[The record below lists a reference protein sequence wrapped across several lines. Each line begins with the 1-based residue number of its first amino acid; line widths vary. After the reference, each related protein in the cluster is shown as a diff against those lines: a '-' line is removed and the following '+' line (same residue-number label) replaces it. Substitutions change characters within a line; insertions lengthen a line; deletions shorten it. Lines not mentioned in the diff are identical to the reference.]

1 MWTLYSTQTAI
12 VINVILLVFLFLFIY
27 NGYEIYTQLHVSDQE
42 AVQGRFSNFGQEQS
56 ELTEK
61 PQPKITNHKQA
72 VQPKPD
78 SGESVFQA
86 GNQLFI
92 GAIKSVFMDESK

>member
-42 AVQGRFSNFGQEQS
+42 AVQGRFFNFGQEQS
-56 ELTEK
+56 ELTE
-61 PQPKITNHKQA
+61 
-72 VQPKPD
+72 
-78 SGESVFQA
+78 
-86 GNQLFI
+86 
-92 GAIKSVFMDESK
+92 